1 MDYSNLELNHEANT
15 LAQFEANLIDR
26 GYIITCKIQD
36 IKLDDFGRPYVQTAN
51 GKDMLPNRNLV
62 SKNKKR

>member
-1 MDYSNLELNHEANT
+1 MNYSNLELNHEANT
-15 LAQFEANLIDR
+15 LAQFEANLIER
-26 GYIITCKIQD
+26 GYIITGKIQD
-36 IKLDDFGRPYVQTAN
+36 IKLDNFGRPYVQTAT

>member
-15 LAQFEANLIDR
+15 LAQFEATLIEQ

-36 IKLDDFGRPYVQTAN
+36 VKLDSLNRPYEQTES
-51 GKDMLPNRNLV
+51 GKMMLPNKNLRV
-62 SKNKKR
+62 NKH